1 MPAYSC
7 SSSSIVKIMIKGL
20 KQLEKYAQT
29 DPSVIKDIDTIKKS
43 LEIYNKDC
51 STCKGESNSD
61 AKCLQVALTKLYR
74 QMPFNKHSIY
84 PWSNYEWDYS
94 NFIDNNYSAA
104 ATGSTTSGSWSSLYK
119 NMDIFFKLFQA
130 YVTAPNPSKRS
141 KAGGTNK
148 YSDYPIY
155 GCRGNN
161 SKSCKVLHKV
171 KTTNKDGVPYKSK
184 FFNKK
189 LDGEYSSSYF
199 VKVGTCPRPDIKD
212 SDKCIKGGYTWITS
226 PIDTALAKLSGGIPD
241 GSCHQGRYMFI
252 NNQPGLKIK
261 TLSVGGIPSINLG
274 TMKGFV
280 PSLANDVLSLTPDK
294 LYNAFT
300 GKNVKGHMILQ
311 KCPTIVE
318 PFVNLKQQNYTF
330 MVILAILIILF
341 TVLIL
346 TRTID

>member
-7 SSSSIVKIMIKGL
+7 SSSHIVKIMTNGL
-20 KQLEKYAQT
+20 KQLEKYAQS
-29 DPSVIKDIDTIKKS
+29 DPSVNKDIDIITKS

-51 STCKGESNSD
+51 STCKGETNSD
-61 AKCLQVALTKLYR
+61 AQCLKVALTKLYR

-84 PWSNYEWDYS
+84 PWSNYDWDYS

-104 ATGSTTSGSWSSLYK
+104 ATGSTTSGSWYSLYK

-130 YVTAPNPSKRS
+130 YVAESNPSKKS
-141 KAGGTNK
+141 KAGGNNK
-148 YSDYPIY
+148 YSD
-155 GCRGNN
+155 NW
-161 SKSCKVLHKV
+161 KSCKVLHKI
-171 KTTNKDGVPYKSK
+171 KTTNKDGAPYKSK

-212 SDKCIKGGYTWITS
+212 IHKCIKGGYTWIKN

-261 TLSVGGIPSINLG
+261 TLSMGGTPSVNLG

-318 PFVNLKQQNYTF
+318 PFVNLKQQNNTF
-330 MVILAILIILF
+330 IMIMAVLIILL
-341 TVLIL
+341 TLLIIAK
-346 TRTID
+346 TMN